1 MSYYQ
6 LTTMIKSTNT
16 DNREKIAADE
26 LNKFN
31 ENIIDTLREPL
42 LAIDKDLRVI
52 KASRSFYK
60 FFKVTP

>member
-1 MSYYQ
+1 
-6 LTTMIKSTNT
+6 MIKSTNT